1 MKTHQE
7 KKACPICGMNVRHLD
22 EHLKFVHTADDKK
35 KFQCQDCGKGFVR
48 KGDIEKHR
56 INVHLKTK
64 TKKPYHCRYG
74 CDSTY
79 NHPTNRNRHENAK
92 HGGIF
97 NKPK

>member
-1 MKTHQE
+1 MRSHEE
-7 KKACPICGMNVRHLD
+7 KKACPICGMNVKRLD
-22 EHLKFVHTADDKK
+22 NHLKFVHTADDKK

-48 KGDIEKHR
+48 KADIQKHR

-79 NHPTNRNRHENAK
+79 NHPTNRNRHENTK

-97 NKPK
+97 NQSK